1 MSSSS
6 TGQVISS
13 AAEVY
18 DAFFVPALFS
28 QFCAP
33 VLDAARIGPGDV
45 VLDVGCGTGVLA
57 AAAAERV
64 GDSGAV
70 TGIDLNPGMLAV
82 AARTRPRVTWQHAD
96 GQQLPFE
103 DGSYDAVV
111 SQFALMF
118 MPDPVA
124 ALREAARVTR
134 PDGRLA
140 MAVWGELD
148 ASPGY
153 QQLAQLLDRVL
164 GSQARE
170 ALAAPFALGEPAALR
185 RCATAAG
192 LAAEVTAHPGVA
204 RFPSLDRWID
214 TELRGWTLADS
225 VDDAVVARVQAT
237 ARDELQEHV
246 QPDGSVAF
254 AVTALVVEA
263 AKAGSAA

>member
-57 AAAAERV
+57 AAA
-64 GDSGAV
+64 
-70 TGIDLNPGMLAV
+70 
-82 AARTRPRVTWQHAD
+82 
-96 GQQLPFE
+96 
-103 DGSYDAVV
+103 
-111 SQFALMF
+111 
-118 MPDPVA
+118 
-124 ALREAARVTR
+124 
-134 PDGRLA
+134 
-140 MAVWGELD
+140 
-148 ASPGY
+148 
-153 QQLAQLLDRVL
+153 
-164 GSQARE
+164 
-170 ALAAPFALGEPAALR
+170 
-185 RCATAAG
+185 
-192 LAAEVTAHPGVA
+192 VA
-204 RFPSLDRWID
+204 RLPSLDRWID

-263 AKAGSAA
+263 ATAGSAA